1 VGLELYSCKSIG
13 KLFSSIMFK
22 KAKNIMK
29 VSCYIGKKQLFD
41 LEWDEMPNVGM
52 SFSHENTEYM
62 IINIK
67 DSKIT
72 LKDITKN
79 RSKKK

>member
-1 VGLELYSCKSIG
+1 
-13 KLFSSIMFK
+13 MFK

-29 VSCYIGKKQLFD
+29 VSCYLGEKHLVD
-41 LEWDEMPNVGM
+41 LEWDSMPNVGM
-52 SFSHENTEYM
+52 GFSHKKREYM
-62 IINIK
+62 IIKIK
-67 DSKIT
+67 DSKVT